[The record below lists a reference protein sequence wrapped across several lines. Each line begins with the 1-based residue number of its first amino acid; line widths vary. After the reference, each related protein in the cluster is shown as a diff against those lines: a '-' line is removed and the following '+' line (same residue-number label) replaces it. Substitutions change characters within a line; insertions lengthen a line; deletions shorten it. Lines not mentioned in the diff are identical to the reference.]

1 MTILLFL
8 HNFFTVFKQ
17 RFSYFNIFVR
27 IMLLQSVAFSLFC
40 PHKKNFPEN
49 KTRQVHLSCT
59 VTSEIF
65 SPRVFVY
72 NILCIFF
79 CISALNSRSCSCPPL
94 QRPVSKS
101 FFYNFVDITN
111 STDSVRRVVI
121 GADTV
126 SIVLCQNST
135 THNYTAVADITQSL
149 DRSCH
154 CTYCSRHQS

>member
-40 PHKKNFPEN
+40 PRKKNFPEN
-49 KTRQVHLSCT
+49 KNTA
-59 VTSEIF
+59 
-65 SPRVFVY
+65 SPPLVY
-72 NILCIFF
+72 SDIRDFLAARFCIQYTLHIF

-135 THNYTAVADITQSL
+135 AHNYTAVADITQSL